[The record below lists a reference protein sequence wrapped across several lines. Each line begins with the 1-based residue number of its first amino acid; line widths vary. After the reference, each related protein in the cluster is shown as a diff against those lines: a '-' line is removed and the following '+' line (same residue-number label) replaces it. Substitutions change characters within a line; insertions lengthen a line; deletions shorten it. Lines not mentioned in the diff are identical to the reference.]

1 MNYTIVA
8 ITIYIVTVLA
18 IVLVLNLIQGLKN
31 KKYRKVLDNLEVEK
45 NVIDSTPILS
55 EISKIKSIVKND
67 KLEESFNE
75 WQK

>member
-8 ITIYIVTVLA
+8 ITIYIITVLA

-55 EISKIKSIVKND
+55 EI
-67 KLEESFNE
+67 
-75 WQK
+75 

>member
-8 ITIYIVTVLA
+8 ITIYIITVLA

-45 NVIDSTPILS
+45 MLL
-55 EISKIKSIVKND
+55 IVHQFYQKFQ
-67 KLEESFNE
+67 KLN
-75 WQK
+75 Q

>member
-75 WQK
+75 CNF